1 MEGVGEED
9 VVCVLVSLDQG
20 VKLREPTVE
29 QAEQLPDMVPWS
41 PGKEGLLCAHG
52 GQAAWDSVLC
62 NWEELILAGLV
73 HSAHSEVR
81 KTIRQ
86 RVLKT

>member
-1 MEGVGEED
+1 MGAKEKRG
-9 VVCVLVSLDQG
+9 
-20 VKLREPTVE
+20 VE
-29 QAEQLPDMVPWS
+29 QAGQLPDVVPWS
-41 PGKEGLLCAHG
+41 PGEEGLLCAHG

-86 RVLKT
+86 RVF